1 MGGIFSFIHK
11 EVQLTT
17 PLPESNRYLITK
29 KPACVVIYFRY
40 IGTGY
45 HGLQYNEKV
54 RTIDSDLFEGLEK
67 SGILPEGSYKRRGKI
82 AWNEAS
88 RTDAGV
94 HACGQLI
101 CFKSYEICDMEC
113 SQIPEL
119 INKNLPSD
127 STIKIMSCLCTNS
140 PFPVK
145 DFATH
150 RKYNYL
156 LPLHVFSSTDPDH
169 LDYLRQKICP
179 LFIGQHNFHNYTNG
193 TPKTYKGAQRFIT
206 DFTFGDVFT
215 INGEE
220 YVLFYIRGISFMLN
234 QIRKMISMVTAASF
248 NQVTPEEVSR
258 SLTEETCRIQLL
270 PGDGLFL
277 DQIEYE
283 EYMSKLKH
291 PNPNNDIE
299 FRAWRPVIEEWKQKV
314 LFPHIAQTI
323 KKTDVFRSWQKNCLL
338 QFPVQFVKE

>member
-1 MGGIFSFIHK
+1 MGGIFSSFNK

-17 PLPESNRYLITK
+17 PLPEPNRYIVPK
-29 KPACVVIYFRY
+29 KPASIVIFLRY

-45 HGLQYNEKV
+45 HGLQYNERV
-54 RTIDSDLFEGLEK
+54 RTIDSDLFEALISSGLA
-67 SGILPEGSYKRRGKI
+67 PEDAAKHRGKLGWI
-82 AWNEAS
+82 EAS

-101 CFKSYEICDMEC
+101 CFRSHAVYDMQC
-113 SQIPEL
+113 SDIATL
-119 INKNLPSD
+119 INKHLPKD
-127 STIKIMSCLCTNS
+127 STITIMSAMCTNS

-156 LPLHVFSSTDPDH
+156 LPVHTLSSSDPDH
-169 LDYLRQKICP
+169 LNYLRNTICP
-179 LFIGQHNFHNYTNG
+179 LFIGQHNYHNYTNG

-206 DFTFGDVFT
+206 DFTFGDIFT
-215 INGEE
+215 IDGEK
-220 YVLFYIRGISFMLN
+220 YVLFYIRGVSFMLN
-234 QIRKMISMVTAASF
+234 QIRKMISMVVSASYK
-248 NQVTPEEVSR
+248 QVTPEEISR

-277 DQIEYE
+277 DQIEYSD
-283 EYMSKLKH
+283 YMSKLKH

-299 FRAWRPVIEEWKQKV
+299 FHAWRPVIEEWKAKV
-314 LFPHIAQTI
+314 LLPHIARTI
-323 KKTDVFRSWQKNCLL
+323 KRTGVFRTWIKNCLL
-338 QFPVQFVKE
+338 QYPVKFVEE